1 VTTVL
6 NRRLGELRPSQLLY
20 TFGIGAAVDLPHLS
34 ALVLGLDDWD
44 VTYSEV
50 IEENR
55 LLGAV
60 RAALK
65 HPVSELRLPPH
76 LEQSGNAL
84 DEWARVGVPA
94 GVFPRWLRCPRCSRL
109 GSISSGLFD
118 LKTNPYRPDQAHYEH
133 NCGGRGKPPAALP
146 VRFLL
151 ACPAGHLDDFPWVTY
166 VHRGSL
172 CKSPL
177 LQLYERGIT
186 GRAAEVLVKCEACD
200 VPDRS
205 MADAFGEAVDETL
218 PRCRGRHPHLKTFD
232 ADCKQQVKTILLGAS
247 NAWFPV
253 TLSVLSIPASKEPIT
268 QKVAELWR
276 FLRDVSSPEVLA
288 YARSSHPELVALAHV
303 ETDKLWDSIEEY
315 RRSLEEGV
323 AEPLDL
329 HGPEWSILSHPETA
343 PASDDFRLR
352 SAKVPPDL
360 AEGVGQ
366 VVLADRLREVV
377 ALVGFTRVAPPDEVE
392 ASVDTSMARI
402 SRRGPD
408 WVPCAEVRGEGVF
421 VRLPEDALAVWETS
435 AEGHEFVQRL
445 LEAHRRWRVRWNLD
459 PDAGWP
465 GARYILLHT
474 LSHVLIREL
483 ALESGYGSASLRERL
498 YASSGDDPMAGLLLY
513 TAASDSEGTLGGL
526 VSLGEPENLSRIL
539 KKALEH
545 AALCSSD
552 PLCSEHDP
560 TMDDSLHGA
569 ACHACL
575 FGAETSCERGNRY
588 LDRALLVPTFSEAR
602 LAYFGT

>member
-1 VTTVL
+1 MTTVL

-20 TFGIGAAVDLPHLS
+20 TFGVGAAVDLPHLS

-50 IEENR
+50 IEEHR

-65 HPVSELRLPPH
+65 HPVSALRLPPY
-76 LEQSGNAL
+76 LEESGNAL
-84 DEWARVGVPA
+84 DEWARVGVPV

-118 LKTNPYRPDQAHYEH
+118 LKTNPYRPDRAHYEH
-133 NCGGRGKPPAALP
+133 NCGGRGKPPPALP

-166 VHRGSL
+166 VHRGTP
-172 CKSPL
+172 CASPI
-177 LQLYERGIT
+177 LQLYERGVT
-186 GRAAEVLVKCEACD
+186 GRAAEVLVKCESCD

-205 MADAFGEAVDETL
+205 MADAFGEAAERTL
-218 PRCRGRHPHLKTFD
+218 PRCRGRHPHLKTFE

-253 TLSVLSIPASKEPIT
+253 TLSVLSIPASTEPVT

-276 FLRDVSSPEVLA
+276 FLKDVSSPEVLA
-288 YARSSHPELVALAHV
+288 YARATHPELIALAHV
-303 ETDKLWDSIEEY
+303 ETDKLWEAIEEH
-315 RRSLEEGV
+315 RQTLEQEV

-329 HGPEWSILSHPETA
+329 HGPEWDVLSHPETA

-352 SAKVPPDL
+352 SADVPPDL
-360 AEGVGQ
+360 ANQVGQ

-377 ALVGFTRVAPPDEVE
+377 VLVGFTRVAPPDEVE
-392 ASVDTSMARI
+392 ASGDTPMARI
-402 SRRGPD
+402 SRRAPD

-421 VRLPEDALAVWETS
+421 VRLPEDALIAWETR
-435 AEGHEFVQRL
+435 AEGHEYVQRL
-445 LEAHRRWRVRWNLD
+445 VEAHRRWRMRWNLD
-459 PDAGWP
+459 PDVGWP
-465 GARYILLHT
+465 GVRYVVLHT
-474 LSHVLIREL
+474 LSHVLIREF
-483 ALESGYGSASLRERL
+483 ALECGYGAASLRERL
-498 YASSGDDPMAGLLLY
+498 YARSGDDPMAGLLLY

-526 VSLGEPENLSRIL
+526 VSLGEPETLSRML
-539 KKALEH
+539 KQALEH
-545 AALCSSD
+545 AALCTSD

-560 TMDDSLHGA
+560 TMDGSLHGA

-588 LDRALLVPTFSEAR
+588 LDRALLVPTFSEAG
-602 LAYFGT
+602 LSYFGS